1 MYKTPWKGAGW
12 VLNNPSSE
20 SLPKAPYT
28 SFWQEEKL
36 GTAGLGNL
44 RLPRQRR

>member
-28 SFWQEEKL
+28 SFWQEKL
-36 GTAGLGNL
+36 GTAGLGKL